1 MNRKTIF
8 LVSMLLVLVLLISAC
23 SQQTQQNVE
32 TGEFTSGTYKAQ
44 ADGLGGAVHVEVG
57 FSADSIDSIVV
68 TEHNETPG
76 IGDTAIEKLP
86 EQIIN
91 AQSLN
96 IDVITGATITSNA
109 IFDAVADCIQQ
120 AGGNVQKWRD
130 KEPLTANAKPSE
142 DEEITT
148 DVVVVGAG
156 IAGLSAA
163 LEALNNGADVI
174 ILEKMP
180 AIGGST
186 VMSAGKVL
194 AADSYVQ
201 RELGIEDSPE
211 QFAEYLMN
219 ISKGQADPEFVNLV
233 ANLSSDTIDWMVEN
247 GVQFKNEV
255 ETPVPD
261 MQPKRGLMTHDDT
274 GAGLTQP
281 LMQKIEEKGGV
292 VLLETPGKELL
303 TDENGDVVGI
313 LAERADGSKLTVHA
327 KAVILATGG
336 FSYNPELLEKYA
348 PSYNVGRAFSGPGNT
363 GDGLLMA
370 EKIGAEIIAGDC
382 LIAQLFDLGPTQRND
397 ASGLYVDE
405 SGNRFMNENL
415 PRPRK
420 AKASIS
426 AIGQSDV
433 YFIHDASE
441 YTDNIPSGIESG
453 LTFEADSIE
462 ELATLTGMDVDTL
475 VNTVER
481 YNELCKKGI
490 DEDFG
495 KDAESMKPI
504 VEPKF
509 YAIKLGINCVGTT
522 GGPRINLDAQV
533 MHKDGHPINGLYA
546 AGEVASGSLFAYEY
560 PGSGTAIQSYATFGR
575 IAGSNSAKYALSK

>member
-1 MNRKTIF
+1 
-8 LVSMLLVLVLLISAC
+8 MLLILMLFISAC
-23 SQQTQQNVE
+23 DQQTQQAQQAE
-32 TGEFTSGTYKAQ
+32 QIGEFTVGTYKAQ
-44 ADGLGGAVHVEVG
+44 ADGMGGAVHVEVV
-57 FSADSIDSIVV
+57 FAADSIDSIVV
-68 TEHNETPG
+68 TKHQETAG

-96 IDVITGATITSNA
+96 IDGISGATLTSNA
-109 IFDAVADCIQQ
+109 IFDAIADCIQQ
-120 AGGNVQKWRD
+120 AGGNVQEWQD
-130 KEPLTANAKPSE
+130 KEPLTANLGPAE

-148 DVVVVGAG
+148 DVVVVGTG

-163 LEALNNGADVI
+163 LEALNSGADVI

-219 ISKGQADPEFVNLV
+219 ISKGQADSDFVNLV
-233 ANLSSDTIDWMVEN
+233 ANLSSDTVDWMVEN

-281 LMQKIEEKGGV
+281 LMQMIEEKGGV
-292 VLLETPGKELL
+292 LLLETPGKELL
-303 TDENGDVVGI
+303 TDTNGNVVGI
-313 LAERADGSKLTVHA
+313 LAERADGSKLTVNA
-327 KAVILATGG
+327 KAVVLATGG
-336 FSYNPELLEKYA
+336 FSYNPELLRKYA
-348 PSYNVGRAFSGPGNT
+348 PSYNVGLAYSGPGNT

-370 EKIGAEIIAGDC
+370 ETVGAEIIAGDC
-382 LIAQLFDLGPTQRND
+382 LIAQLSDLGPTRRAD
-397 ASGLYVDE
+397 ASGLFVDS
-405 SGNRFMNENL
+405 SGNRFMNENM

-426 AIGQSDV
+426 TIGQSQV
-433 YFIHDASE
+433 YFIHDATE
-441 YTDNIPSGIESG
+441 YTDMIPSGIEAG

-462 ELATLTGMDVDTL
+462 ELATLTGMDVNTL

-481 YNELCKKGI
+481 YNELCKNGI

-495 KDAESMKPI
+495 KDAQSMKPI

-509 YAIKLGINCVGTT
+509 YAIKLGIQCVGTT

-533 MHKDGHPINGLYA
+533 VHKDGHPINGLYA
-546 AGEVASGSLFAYEY
+546 AGEVASGSLYAYEY
-560 PGSGTAIQSYATFGR
+560 PGSGSAIQSFATFGR
-575 IAGSNSAKYALSK
+575 IAGSNSAKYALGN